1 MMKTEQVLVDLDKGL
16 EDPKNH
22 RPTITSW
29 KGERM
34 IRVHSIM
41 ATVKQM
47 LQMLNSLDLIKIG
60 IIGEPSTGKTS
71 LALLLAHLF
80 HTTSTIPFAFR
91 IFGEEEFLNM
101 ERTLATLGP
110 ANYILYFHDLSF
122 LNDRRKIEEVK
133 AAITKIRH
141 LKSDVKI
148 ILIYDYHYT
157 LGLDKYLRQ
166 ANFRFYT
173 SIGSSEFDNMVKT
186 LGTKY
191 TPIVFD
197 FNKKYVEMTTKQT
210 CTFTIRGKPFFTYR
224 YKNPFVNCLFWDN
237 ARPRYVIFPK
247 REWLA
252 KTCSECANAYGN
264 LKSSIPVTQFVQ
276 EANDKFGKGIFKAAI
291 KLHALLNGLNVYN
304 HNVVQAQRYLA
315 RAFETK
321 LISLEELLV
330 VCDLKVTKT
339 NLRKKLDGIL
349 AT

>member
-1 MMKTEQVLVDLDKGL
+1 
-16 EDPKNH
+16 
-22 RPTITSW
+22 
-29 KGERM
+29 M
-34 IRVHSIM
+34 IRVHSIL
-41 ATVKQM
+41 ATVKEM

-80 HTTSTIPFAFR
+80 HSTSKIPFAFR
-91 IFGEEEFLNM
+91 IFGEDEFLNM
-101 ERTLATLGP
+101 EATLATLGP

-122 LNDRRKIEEVK
+122 LNDRKKIEEVK

-186 LGTKY
+186 LGTKH
-191 TPIVFD
+191 TPLVID

-210 CTFTIRGKPFFTYR
+210 CTFTIRGKPFFTYH
-224 YKNPFVNCLFWDN
+224 YKNPFVNCLFWN
-237 ARPRYVIFPK
+237 NSRPRYVIFPK

-252 KTCSECANAYGN
+252 KTCSECANAHGS
-264 LKSSIPVTQFVQ
+264 LESSIPVTQFVD
-276 EANDKFGKGIFKAAI
+276 EAVEKFGKGIFEAAL
-291 KLHALLNGLNVYN
+291 KLHAFTNGLNVYSP
-304 HNVVQAQRYLA
+304 HVVQAQRYIS
-315 RAFETK
+315 RAFEKK
-321 LISLEELLV
+321 LISLEELLT

-339 NLRKKLDGIL
+339 YLRKKLDGIL

>member
-1 MMKTEQVLVDLDKGL
+1 MTRTEQVLVDLEKGFD
-16 EDPKNH
+16 DPKNH

-34 IRVHSIM
+34 IRVHSIL
-41 ATVKQM
+41 ATVKEM
-47 LQMLNSLDLIKIG
+47 LQMLVSLDLIKIG

-80 HTTSTIPFAFR
+80 HTTSKFPFAFR

-122 LNDRRKIEEVK
+122 LNDRRKLEEVK

-186 LGTKY
+186 LGTKH
-191 TPIVFD
+191 TNLVLD

-210 CTFTIRGKPFFTYR
+210 CTFTIRGKPFFTYN
-224 YKNPFVNCLFWDN
+224 YKNPFVNCLFWN
-237 ARPRYVIFPK
+237 NSRPRYVIFPK

-252 KTCSECANAYGN
+252 PTCSECANANGN
-264 LKSSIPVTQFVQ
+264 LQSSIPVSQFIQ
-276 EANDKFGKGIFKAAI
+276 ESIDKFGKGTFEAAL
-291 KLHALLNGLNVYN
+291 KMHALLNGLDTYN
-304 HNVVQAQRYLA
+304 HNVVQARRYLT

-330 VCDLKVTKT
+330 VSGLKVTKT
-339 NLRKKLDGIL
+339 RLRKKLDGIL